1 MNLPNYLRKKKGLL
15 QIRKSNGW
23 SIWNP
28 YHSKLSAYL
37 IAGGKSWPFKKNSK
51 ILYLGSAEGNTISY
65 LSEICKTNSI
75 TAVEISSVAMA
86 ELLVLAKKKENIIP
100 CLCDAHFPEKYRVQ
114 ANNPEIIYQDIAQN
128 DQVDIFIRN
137 CKYYKPKHAFLMLK
151 TQSMTKQYNDIFKK
165 TEKRLNKIFKKV
177 ESVNINKWA
186 KGHSAY
192 YME

>member
-23 SIWNP
+23 YVWNP

-37 IAGGKSWPFKKNSK
+37 IAGGKNWPFKKNSK

-75 TAVEISSVAMA
+75 TAVEISSIAMA

-100 CLCDAHFPEKYRVQ
+100 CLSDAHFPEKYRVQ

-137 CKYYKPKHAFLMLK
+137 CEYYKPKHAFLMLK
-151 TQSMTKQYNDIFKK
+151 TQSMAKQYDDIFKK
-165 TEKRLNKIFKKV
+165 TEKKLNKIFKKV
-177 ESVNINKWA
+177 ESININKWA

-192 YME
+192 FME

>member
-23 SIWNP
+23 GVWNP
-28 YHSKLSAYL
+28 YRSKLSAYL

-75 TAVEISSVAMA
+75 TAVEISAVAMA
-86 ELLVLAKKKENIIP
+86 ELLVLVKKKDNIIP

-137 CKYYKPKHAFLMLK
+137 CEYYKPKHAFLMLK

-177 ESVNINKWA
+177 ESININKWA

>member
-23 SIWNP
+23 YVWNP

-37 IAGGKSWPFKKNSK
+37 IAGGKNWPFKKNSK

-75 TAVEISSVAMA
+75 TAVEISSIAMA

-100 CLCDAHFPEKYRVQ
+100 CLSDAHFPEKYRVQ

-137 CKYYKPKHAFLMLK
+137 CEYYKPKHAFLMLK
-151 TQSMTKQYNDIFKK
+151 TQSMAKQYDDIFKK
-165 TEKRLNKIFKKV
+165 TEKKLNKIFKKV
-177 ESVNINKWA
+177 ESININKWA

-192 YME
+192 YMK

>member
-1 MNLPNYLRKKKGLL
+1 MNLPSYLKKKRGML
-15 QIRKSNGW
+15 QIRREDKW
-23 SIWNP
+23 IVWNP

-37 IAGGKSWPFKKNSK
+37 LAGGKNWPFERDSK

-75 TAVEISSVAMA
+75 TAIEISPVAMA
-86 ELLVLAKKKENIIP
+86 ELLVLVKKKNNIIP
-100 CLCDAHFPEKYRVQ
+100 CLCDAHFPEKYRIQ

-128 DQVDIFIRN
+128 DQVEIFIRN
-137 CKYYKPKHAFLMLK
+137 CEYFKPKQAFLMLK
-151 TQSMTKQYNDIFKK
+151 TQSMAKQRDDIFKK

-177 ESVNINKWA
+177 ESININKWA

-192 YME
+192 YVE

>member
-1 MNLPNYLRKKKGLL
+1 MHLPNNLRKKRGLL
-15 QIRKSNGW
+15 QIKKNKKW
-23 SIWNP
+23 ETWNP

-37 IAGGKSWPFKKNSK
+37 AAGGENWPFKANSK

-65 LSEICKTNSI
+65 LCEICKTNTI
-75 TAVEISSVAMA
+75 TAVDISAVAMA
-86 ELLVLAKKKENIIP
+86 ELLVLAKNKENIIP
-100 CLCDAHFPEKYRVQ
+100 CLNDAHFPERYRIQ

-137 CKYYKPKHAFLMLK
+137 CKYFKPKYAFLMLK
-151 TQSMTKQYNDIFKK
+151 TQSIAGKNKDIFKD
-165 TEKRLNKIFKKV
+165 TEKKLENIFEKV
-177 ESVNINKWA
+177 ETVNINKWA

>member
-1 MNLPNYLRKKKGLL
+1 MSLPNYLRKKRGVL
-15 QIRKSNGW
+15 QIRKKQGW
-23 SIWNP
+23 DVWNP

-37 IAGGKSWPFKKNSK
+37 MAGGKNWPFKKNSK
-51 ILYLGSAEGNTISY
+51 ILYLGSAEGNTIRY
-65 LSEICKTNSI
+65 LSEICLINNI
-75 TAVEISSVAMA
+75 TAVEISAVAMA

-100 CLCDAHFPEKYRVQ
+100 CLNDAHFPEKYRIQ

-137 CKYYKPKHAFLMLK
+137 CNYFKPKCAFLMLK
-151 TQSMTKQYNDIFKK
+151 TQSISGKNKTIFEN
-165 TEKRLNKIFKKV
+165 TEKELNKIFKNV
-177 ESVNINKWA
+177 EIININKWA

>member
-1 MNLPNYLRKKKGLL
+1 MHLPNNLRKKRGLL
-15 QIRKSNGW
+15 QIKKNKKW
-23 SIWNP
+23 ETWNP

-37 IAGGKSWPFKKNSK
+37 AAGGKNWPFKANSK

-65 LSEICKTNSI
+65 LSEISKTNTI
-75 TAVEISSVAMA
+75 TAVDISAVAMA
-86 ELLVLAKKKENIIP
+86 ELLVLAKSKKNIIP
-100 CLCDAHFPEKYRVQ
+100 SLNDAHFPERYRIQ

-137 CKYYKPKHAFLMLK
+137 CKYFKPKYAFLMLK
-151 TQSMTKQYNDIFKK
+151 TQSISGKNKDIFKY
-165 TEKRLNKIFKKV
+165 TEEKLKENFEKV
-177 ESVNINKWA
+177 ETVNINKWA

>member
-1 MNLPNYLRKKKGLL
+1 MSLPNNLRKKRGLL
-15 QIRKSNGW
+15 QIRKKQGW
-23 SIWNP
+23 DVWNP

-37 IAGGKSWPFKKNSK
+37 MAGGKNWPFKKNSK

-65 LSEICKTNSI
+65 LSEICLTNNI
-75 TAVEISSVAMA
+75 TAVEISAVAMA
-86 ELLVLAKKKENIIP
+86 ELLVLAKTKENIIP
-100 CLCDAHFPEKYRVQ
+100 CLEDAHFPEKYRIQ

-137 CKYYKPKHAFLMLK
+137 CNYFKPECAFLMLK
-151 TQSMTKQYNDIFKK
+151 TQSISGKNKTIFEDTKIKLNEIFK
-165 TEKRLNKIFKKV
+165 NV
-177 ESVNINKWA
+177 EIININKWA

>member
-23 SIWNP
+23 DIWNP

-37 IAGGKSWPFKKNSK
+37 IAGGKNWPFKKNSK

-65 LSEICKTNSI
+65 VSEICKTNSI
-75 TAVEISSVAMA
+75 TAVEISSVAMS

-100 CLCDAHFPEKYRVQ
+100 CLYDAHFPEKYRVQ

-137 CKYYKPKHAFLMLK
+137 CEYYKPKHAFLMLK
-151 TQSMTKQYNDIFKK
+151 TQSMAKQRDDIFKK
-165 TEKRLNKIFKKV
+165 TEERLNKIFKKV
-177 ESVNINKWA
+177 ESININKWA

-192 YME
+192 YVE

>member
-1 MNLPNYLRKKKGLL
+1 MSLPNYLRKKKGLL
-15 QIRKSNGW
+15 QIRKKQGW
-23 SIWNP
+23 DVWNP

-37 IAGGKSWPFKKNSK
+37 MAGGKNWPFKKNSK
-51 ILYLGSAEGNTISY
+51 ILYLGSAEGNTIRY
-65 LSEICKTNSI
+65 LSEICLINNI
-75 TAVEISSVAMA
+75 TAVEISAVAMA

-100 CLCDAHFPEKYRVQ
+100 CLNDAHFPEKYRIQ

-137 CKYYKPKHAFLMLK
+137 CNYFKPKCAFLMLK
-151 TQSMTKQYNDIFKK
+151 TQSISGKNKTIFEN
-165 TEKRLNKIFKKV
+165 TEKELNKIFKNV
-177 ESVNINKWA
+177 EIININKWA

>member
-1 MNLPNYLRKKKGLL
+1 MNLPDYLRKKRGLL
-15 QIRKSNGW
+15 QIRKNNGW
-23 SIWNP
+23 YDWNP

-37 IAGGKSWPFKKNSK
+37 AAGGKNWPFRKNSK

-75 TAVEISSVAMA
+75 TAVEISPIAMA
-86 ELLVLAKKKENIIP
+86 ELLVLAKQKNNIIP

-137 CKYYKPKHAFLMLK
+137 CEYFKPMQGFLMLK
-151 TQSMTKQYNDIFKK
+151 TQSIANRNVDIFKN
-165 TEKRLNKIFKKV
+165 TEKKLNKIFGMV

-192 YME
+192 FME

>member
-1 MNLPNYLRKKKGLL
+1 MSLPNYLRKKRGLL
-15 QIRKSNGW
+15 QIRKKNGW
-23 SIWNP
+23 NVWNP

-37 IAGGKSWPFKKNSK
+37 MAGGKNWPFKKNSK

-65 LSEICKTNSI
+65 LSEICLTNNI
-75 TAVEISSVAMA
+75 TAVEISAVAMA
-86 ELLVLAKKKENIIP
+86 ELLVLAKEKENIIP
-100 CLCDAHFPEKYRVQ
+100 CLNDAHFPEKYRIQ

-137 CKYYKPKHAFLMLK
+137 CEYFKPKQAFLMLK
-151 TQSMTKQYNDIFKK
+151 TQSIAKSDFDIFKN
-165 TEKRLNKIFKKV
+165 TEKRLSEIFEKV

-192 YME
+192 FME

>member
-1 MNLPNYLRKKKGLL
+1 MHLPNNLRKKRGLL
-15 QIRKSNGW
+15 QIKKNNKW
-23 SIWNP
+23 ETWNP

-37 IAGGKSWPFKKNSK
+37 AAGGKNWPFKANSK

-65 LSEICKTNSI
+65 LSKICKTDTI
-75 TAVEISSVAMA
+75 TAVDISAVAMA
-86 ELLVLAKKKENIIP
+86 ELLVLAKNKKNIIP
-100 CLCDAHFPEKYRVQ
+100 CLNDAHFPERYRIQ

-137 CKYYKPKHAFLMLK
+137 FNYFKPKCAFLMLK
-151 TQSMTKQYNDIFKK
+151 TQSIAGRNKEIFKE
-165 TEKRLNKIFKKV
+165 TEKKLNQIFEKV
-177 ESVNINKWA
+177 ETVNINKWA